1 MYSNS
6 GSEIKSQ
13 ASWLCGLKI
22 FFDILLGIAFLCGFI
37 YLAGLNGKEWPDWL
51 PGWFLFVPLF
61 LAFYFGVGKSISA
74 WNQHLFMAAYGELV
88 EETTKSAAQLE
99 EIKGILKTIA
109 AKDTVSPDPVV
120 ELKEN
125 TDLD

>member
-1 MYSNS
+1 MYSNT
-6 GSEIKSQ
+6 GEKIKTC
-13 ASWLCGLKI
+13 AGAVCGWKI
-22 FFDILLGIAFLCGFI
+22 CFNVLFGIGFLCLFVF
-37 YLAGLNGKEWPDWL
+37 LAGLDGKEWPDWL
-51 PGWFLFVPLF
+51 PGWFLLVPLF
-61 LAFYFGVGKSISA
+61 LAFYFAIVRSISA

-109 AKDTVSPDPVV
+109 EKDTVSSDPVV
-120 ELKEN
+120 ESKEN